1 MTSPSGF
8 STIDCAWN
16 EADAGV
22 VQILHHLIGRRRR
35 RRHSHPI
42 GLFFLGFCFTES
54 GFVSTA
60 AEEEEEEEEEEENAL
75 RLVRDSFLI
84 RACRRRRPPFS
95 RAATGE
101 RRGRV
106 CGTCAIAKSFVCFFL
121 ATNNRTK
128 KTQKQQQQQ
137 HRRRFLLE
145 GGAAKRLPP
154 PRNATPLTVRR
165 FAFVFPATHTHT
177 HTKATTT
184 TTTKRID
191 RSETQVSLN
200 YFGGGS

>member
-1 MTSPSGF
+1 MGAGAAAPRGVALSIADRLVTSPSGF

-106 CGTCAIAKSFVCFFL
+106 CGTCAIAKSFVCFFFL
-121 ATNNRTK
+121 QPTIEQKNTK
-128 KTQKQQQQQ
+128 
-137 HRRRFLLE
+137 
-145 GGAAKRLPP
+145 
-154 PRNATPLTVRR
+154 
-165 FAFVFPATHTHT
+165 
-177 HTKATTT
+177 TTT
-184 TTTKRID
+184 TTTSTTLSVGGR
-191 RSETQVSLN
+191 RGETPPAAA
-200 YFGGGS
+200 